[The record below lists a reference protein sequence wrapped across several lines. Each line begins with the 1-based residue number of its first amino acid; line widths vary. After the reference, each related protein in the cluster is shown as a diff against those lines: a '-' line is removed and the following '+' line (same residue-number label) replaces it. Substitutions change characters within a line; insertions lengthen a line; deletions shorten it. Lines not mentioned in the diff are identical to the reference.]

1 MLHKISQFCDKI
13 DNLKR
18 MSDKLRTMKYGN
30 PKASDE
36 EIDNM
41 IVDIQS
47 ECLLL
52 ANDKSKY
59 ENVFDDIFDDNG
71 LPKNYSDKFLEE
83 GI

>member
-18 MSDKLRTMKYGN
+18 MSDKLRTMKYDN
-30 PKASDE
+30 PKASEE

-41 IVDIQS
+41 ISDIQS

-59 ENVFDDIFDDNG
+59 ENVYDDNG

>member
-18 MSDKLRTMKYGN
+18 MSNKLRTMKYGN
-30 PKASDE
+30 PKSSDE

-41 IVDIQS
+41 ILDIQS

-52 ANDKSKY
+52 ASDKSKY
-59 ENVFDDIFDDNG
+59 ENNYEDNG
-71 LPKNYSDKFLEE
+71 LPKNFTDKFRIEDD
-83 GI
+83 GGV

>member
-1 MLHKISQFCDKI
+1 MLHKISQFCNKI

-18 MSDKLRTMKYGN
+18 MSNKLRTMKYGN

-59 ENVFDDIFDDNG
+59 ENVYDDVYDDNG

>member
-18 MSDKLRTMKYGN
+18 MSDKLRTMKYDN
-30 PKASDE
+30 PKASEE

-41 IVDIQS
+41 ISDIQS

-52 ANDKSKY
+52 SNDKSKY
-59 ENVFDDIFDDNG
+59 ENVFDDNG
-71 LPKNYSDKFLEE
+71 LPKNYTDKFLEE
-83 GI
+83 GV

>member
-13 DNLKR
+13 DSVKKK
-18 MSDKLRTMKYGN
+18 SDKLRDMKYGN
-30 PKASDE
+30 QKSSDE

-41 IVDIQS
+41 ILDIQS

-59 ENVFDDIFDDNG
+59 ENIYEDNG
-71 LPKNYSDKFLEE
+71 LPKNFTDKFRIED
-83 GI
+83 GGGV

>member
-1 MLHKISQFCDKI
+1 MLHKISQFCNKI

-30 PKASDE
+30 LKASDE

-41 IVDIQS
+41 ILDIQS

-59 ENVFDDIFDDNG
+59 ENNYEDNG
-71 LPKNYSDKFLEE
+71 LPKDFTDKFRIEDD
-83 GI
+83 GGV

>member
-13 DNLKR
+13 NNLKK

-41 IVDIQS
+41 ILDIQS

-59 ENVFDDIFDDNG
+59 ENNYEDNG
-71 LPKNYSDKFLEE
+71 LPKNFTDKFRIEDD
-83 GI
+83 GGV

>member
-13 DNLKR
+13 DSVKKK
-18 MSDKLRTMKYGN
+18 SDILRTMKYGN
-30 PKASDE
+30 PKASEE

-52 ANDKSKY
+52 ANDKSQYK
-59 ENVFDDIFDDNG
+59 NVYDENG
-71 LPKNYSDKFLEE
+71 LPVNFTDKFLEE

>member
-1 MLHKISQFCDKI
+1 MLHKISQFCNKI

-30 PKASDE
+30 LKASDE

-41 IVDIQS
+41 ILDIQS

-59 ENVFDDIFDDNG
+59 ENNYEDNG
-71 LPKNYSDKFLEE
+71 LPKNFTDKFRIEDD
-83 GI
+83 GGV